1 MGAMASPGHILIV
14 CVCLLS
20 MASAEAPQ
28 EPDPFT
34 YELGNPTK
42 RRELS
47 AAPSAVCP
55 PAGGRTSTW
64 LQETQPGP
72 AVDGRKEGERL
83 AGWRE
88 ARGKVPVWER
98 GEESL
103 PLTLFTP
110 AEPPWHLTPLPT
122 QLLAC
127 DHLQRPLHQ

>member
-64 LQETQPGP
+64 LQETQP
-72 AVDGRKEGERL
+72 
-83 AGWRE
+83 
-88 ARGKVPVWER
+88 
-98 GEESL
+98 
-103 PLTLFTP
+103 
-110 AEPPWHLTPLPT
+110 EPPWHLTPLPT